1 MMMMTMTMLIIS
13 KPIYALQ

>member
-1 MMMMTMTMLIIS
+1 MMMTMTMLIIS